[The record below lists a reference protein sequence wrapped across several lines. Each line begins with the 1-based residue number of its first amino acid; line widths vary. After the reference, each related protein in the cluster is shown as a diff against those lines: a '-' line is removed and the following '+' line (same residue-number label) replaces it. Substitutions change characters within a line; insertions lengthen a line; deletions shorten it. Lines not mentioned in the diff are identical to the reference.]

1 MAKPLLFLCRK
12 YQRPLRL
19 KACGFSQRA
28 KRSARKMRQQG
39 AKRVGAPKVRCGFS
53 PASAGMEKATAGS
66 EASRSTEGALQAPHC
81 FSTCRSVPSFAW
93 LDRTDSKQTLA
104 LAVHCSIW
112 WMSRCD
118 GRVLE
123 KNFMKTYCVRL
134 AASAGAPEYA
144 SRVEFLRQKIKKPTM
159 ICDFFKKPET

>member
-1 MAKPLLFLCRK
+1 
-12 YQRPLRL
+12 
-19 KACGFSQRA
+19 
-28 KRSARKMRQQG
+28 MREPQ
-39 AKRVGAPKVRCGFS
+39 
-53 PASAGMEKATAGS
+53 
-66 EASRSTEGALQAPHC
+66 C
-81 FSTCRSVPSFAW
+81 FSTCRSVTGFAW

-134 AASAGAPEYA
+134 AASAGAPEHA

-159 ICDFFKKPET
+159 IRDFLKNPEVKAELAA

>member
-1 MAKPLLFLCRK
+1 MREPQCFSTWRLTAGDLSPNLRFGGKPH
-12 YQRPLRL
+12 
-19 KACGFSQRA
+19 
-28 KRSARKMRQQG
+28 

-81 FSTCRSVPSFAW
+81 FSTCRSVTGFAW
-93 LDRTDSKQTLA
+93 LDRTDSKQALA

-134 AASAGAPEYA
+134 AASAGAPENV

-159 ICDFFKKPET
+159 IRDFFKNPEVQVELAA